1 MSSPAVRPL
10 APSETF
16 GVKAVQDPSL
26 RRGDRP
32 AAGQRWA
39 LWLPFTLPL
48 SMNDRR
54 HWAQRARDVREW
66 RNAACLL
73 ARGKRIPLC
82 ERISVGLVY
91 APKDARKR
99 DAPNLLASMKPA
111 VDGLVDAGIVVDDD
125 DAHVVCLMPEILPA
139 GAPAGIGGSRFRLSI
154 ERLA

>member
-1 MSSPAVRPL
+1 
-10 APSETF
+10 
-16 GVKAVQDPSL
+16 
-26 RRGDRP
+26 
-32 AAGQRWA
+32 
-39 LWLPFTLPL
+39 
-48 SMNDRR
+48 MNDRR
-54 HWAQRARDVREW
+54 HWAQRARNVREW

-73 ARGKRIPLC
+73 ARGKRIPTC

-125 DAHVVCLMPEILPA
+125 DAHVLCEMPRILAPGPA
-139 GAPAGIGGSRFRLSI
+139 PFAGGSRFELTV